1 MRITLLYDAPVSV
14 REGRLRM
21 DRGYGIRVDALAQYF
36 DQIVMCN
43 PVARFDIPE
52 AQYEPHST
60 NISVEALPYY
70 GRVTRSLLRLPKCA
84 SLIWRASRSWSLL
97 HITLPSPLGI
107 IGYLCARARNI
118 PMVLSVVGDLEAQYE
133 QRRYHG
139 MSRLAARAAVWL
151 SERATHWMVDRAPTI
166 TQGDGLYAKY
176 KRNGNRIMN
185 IPWSPIASSMIA
197 QRDDSCTGPRIQL
210 LFVGALLEKKGI
222 FVLLESARLLR
233 RHMDN
238 FVLTYVGTGPF
249 AAELAQRV
257 ADADLSGHVV
267 LKGGIYSECEL
278 LREFDAADLFVFPT
292 YAEGFPR
299 VIFEAMA
306 RGLPVIST
314 LVSGIPGVLQEGRDA
329 LLVSPGSPSEVA
341 EAVLKVVRGPTLRRN
356 LIRGGR
362 EIVSEY
368 TLEET
373 TRRRVEAIRSAL
385 SLAW

>member
-1 MRITLLYDAPVSV
+1 
-14 REGRLRM
+14 M

-36 DQIVMCN
+36 DQIVVCN

-52 AQYEPHST
+52 AQYEPRST

-70 GRVTRSLLRLPKCA
+70 GRVTRSLLRLPKCTG
-84 SLIWRASRSWSLL
+84 LIWRASRSWSLL
-97 HITLPSPLGI
+97 HITLPSPLGM
-107 IGYLCARARNI
+107 IGYLCARARSI
-118 PMVLSVVGDLEAQYE
+118 PVVLSVVGDLGAQYE
-133 QRRYHG
+133 QGQYHG

-166 TQGDGLYAKY
+166 TQGEGLYAKY
-176 KRNGNRIMN
+176 KRHGNRIMN
-185 IPWSPIASSMIA
+185 IPWSPIASDMIV
-197 QRDDSCTGPRIQL
+197 QRDDSCTGPRIHL

-238 FVLTYVGTGPF
+238 FMLTYVGTGPL
-249 AAELAQRV
+249 AEELAQRV

-267 LKGGIYSECEL
+267 LKGGIYAESAL
-278 LREFDAADLFVFPT
+278 LREFDAADVFVFPT

-314 LVSGIPGVLQEGRDA
+314 RVSGIPGVLKEGMDA

-356 LIRGGR
+356 LIRRGR
-362 EIVSEY
+362 EIAQEY

-373 TRRRVEAIRSAL
+373 TRKRVETI
-385 SLAW
+385 LATCSPA